1 MYAHFQY
8 VICPTKSNFAHR
20 SISKLPS
27 HKSSKP
33 VEEKALCKKK
43 KTNND
48 IKNLYAKQNGFPFCF
63 GYQGA
68 NFIDKQGYQNG
79 NNIFCL
85 TEFNGKLFVHVTL
98 CMQKNIARRNLN
110 FLLCAFVAVLLE
122 INQSLDRL
130 IIQLVWYILFKTII
144 HRIFGEGGGYLP
156 HRYMTK

>member
-1 MYAHFQY
+1 MIL
-8 VICPTKSNFAHR
+8 VK
-20 SISKLPS
+20 
-27 HKSSKP
+27 
-33 VEEKALCKKK
+33 
-43 KTNND
+43 
-48 IKNLYAKQNGFPFCF
+48 LYAKQNGLPFFF

-68 NFIDKQGYQNG
+68 NFIDKQGYKNG

-98 CMQKNIARRNLN
+98 CMQKSIARRDFH